1 MSKKSNKYKQL
12 SQIACFVNHPCE
24 RLHNRNMF
32 KIYSRFFYLKD
43 PESINFELATYN
55 FEVNI
60 FGSRASSFILAAVLK
75 HHLDKYS
82 REEPLIPQIQDNL
95 LVDNLVTGCST
106 ETEAIEFFQK
116 SRSIFSD
123 AAMNLRDWSSNNET
137 INTLSLAKNVYG
149 AEVTHLLGI
158 KWNTKLDQISL
169 DSFVPTERTAWTKRQ
184 IFSEFARI
192 FDPFGWLAPVVLT
205 GKVFIRSLWQS
216 KVLWDGFIHRELQ
229 KEWETI
235 LISLKEATEFK
246 YPRQISS
253 NDTYRLDIFVDS
265 SLICYAAVA
274 YLNNQLLFT
283 KTRLAPDRT
292 IPDLELM
299 AMTLGVKLGEFL
311 QKNFEIRYPKN

>member
-1 MSKKSNKYKQL
+1 
-12 SQIACFVNHPCE
+12 
-24 RLHNRNMF
+24 
-32 KIYSRFFYLKD
+32 
-43 PESINFELATYN
+43 
-55 FEVNI
+55 
-60 FGSRASSFILAAVLK
+60 
-75 HHLDKYS
+75 
-82 REEPLIPQIQDNL
+82 
-95 LVDNLVTGCST
+95 
-106 ETEAIEFFQK
+106 
-116 SRSIFSD
+116 
-123 AAMNLRDWSSNNET
+123 MNLRDWSSNNET

-184 IFSEFARI
+184 FFSEFARI

-216 KVLWDGFIHRELQ
+216 KVLWDEFIHRELQ

-265 SLICYAAVA
+265 L
-274 YLNNQLLFT
+274 
-283 KTRLAPDRT
+283 
-292 IPDLELM
+292 
-299 AMTLGVKLGEFL
+299 
-311 QKNFEIRYPKN
+311 